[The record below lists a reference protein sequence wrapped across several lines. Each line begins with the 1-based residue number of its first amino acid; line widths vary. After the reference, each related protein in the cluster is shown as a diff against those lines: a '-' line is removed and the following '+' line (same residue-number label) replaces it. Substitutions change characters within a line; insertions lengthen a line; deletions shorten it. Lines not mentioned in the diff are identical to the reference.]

1 MLSELDRRV
10 RHGIYRSFAEGGVP
24 LSATIANTLNLPVDE
39 VAVAYATLEAAHAI
53 VLDPHSQEV
62 AMALPF
68 SAAPTPH
75 RVVSGSRSW
84 FANCAW
90 DAFAIPALLRCD
102 ARCESV
108 CADCD
113 ASLFYFIE
121 QGRLRDPHGVVHFAV
136 PAVKWWDD
144 IRFT

>member
-1 MLSELDRRV
+1 MLPELALRV
-10 RHGIYRSFAEGGVP
+10 RHAIYRSFAEGGVP
-24 LSATIANTLNLPVDE
+24 LSATIADTLNLPVDE
-39 VAVAYATLEAAHAI
+39 VALAYATLEEAHAI
-53 VLDPHSQEV
+53 VLDLHSQEV

-75 RVVSGSRSW
+75 RVVSGNRSW

-102 ARCESV
+102 ARCESS

-113 ASLFYFIE
+113 ARLFYRIE
-121 QGRLRDPHGVVHFAV
+121 QRRLHDPRGVVHFAV